1 MQSVFSIHS
10 NSISKIRRIFNNTF
24 FSRHSSYKEEE
35 VSIFQISDPRVGAGI
50 LLQRLH
56 QQGEKVA
63 AVQNAKPD
71 RPPGQNLVPE

>member
-1 MQSVFSIHS
+1 M
-10 NSISKIRRIFNNTF
+10 
-24 FSRHSSYKEEE
+24 
-35 VSIFQISDPRVGAGI
+35 SIFQVSDPRVGAGI

-56 QQGEKVA
+56 QQGEKAA